1 MMMCSGKHKLC
12 GVPALKVNSQGQM
25 SRSKVIKIKSLL
37 RFTRSFLQNYTN
49 IYIYIYLY
57 FTKNMVVSDRLGETN
72 KQTTKQIHRQIN
84 K

>member
-1 MMMCSGKHKLC
+1 MVTLLGTPCMFY
-12 GVPALKVNSQGQM
+12 VPDLTMHLINF
-25 SRSKVIKIKSLL
+25 I
-37 RFTRSFLQNYTN
+37 SFKTIPPIRT
-49 IYIYIYLY
+49 IYRYIYLY